1 MSKKAGEELTK
12 ERAIQELKK
21 TQEKIAKLQKKESK
35 WVEYI
40 REKEKEEAMA
50 ILDKFKIS
58 PEELGV
64 MLEEHKAEN
73 KKLLLQSEARNLSE
87 MEQNSGFLET
97 NCVDKSLKESTEL
110 G

>member
-1 MSKKAGEELTK
+1 MRKKVGEELTK

-21 TQEKIAKLQKKESK
+21 TQEKIAKLQKKESGL
-35 WVEYI
+35 VEYI

-50 ILDKFKIS
+50 ILEKFKIS
-58 PEELGV
+58 PEELGE

-87 MEQNSGFLET
+87 MEQDNGFLGT
-97 NCVDKSLKESTEL
+97 DSADKNSKESTEL
-110 G
+110 R